1 VHAASD
7 ENQEH
12 VMNTIRAWAIGAAAA
27 VSLPVML
34 LTGAGT
40 ALAETNPAYFANQD
54 GSLEVIYGGGGMAI
68 YATIVDAHNPP
79 GATEVC
85 HYHSVGVM
93 DTPGF
98 PYDRDTTV
106 TGPSPSAPVTI
117 IFQKLGGNY
126 SVNVTCY
133 GTGNSASYSPVVY

>member
-1 VHAASD
+1 
-7 ENQEH
+7 
-12 VMNTIRAWAIGAAAA
+12 MNTIRTKKLRAPAIGAVAA
-27 VSLPVML
+27 VSLPMML
-34 LTGAGT
+34 LAGAGS
-40 ALAETNPAYFANQD
+40 AQAETNPTYFANQD
-54 GSLEVIYGGGGMAI
+54 GSLEVIYGGGGIAL

-93 DTPGF
+93 NTPAL

-117 IFQKLGGNY
+117 IFQQLGGTY

-133 GTGNSASYSPVVY
+133 GTGNSAAYSPVVY

>member
-1 VHAASD
+1 MS
-7 ENQEH
+7 
-12 VMNTIRAWAIGAAAA
+12 TIRRKKTLRAAAIGAAAV
-27 VSLPVML
+27 VSLPIL
-34 LTGAGT
+34 LFSGAGI
-40 ALAETNPAYFANQD
+40 AQAETNPTYFANQD
-54 GSLEVIYGGGGMAI
+54 GSLEVIYGGGGLAL
-68 YATIVDAHNPP
+68 YATIVDARNPA

-93 DTPGF
+93 NTPGF
-98 PYDRDTTV
+98 PYDLDTMV

-117 IFQKLGGNY
+117 IFQQLGGTY

>member
-1 VHAASD
+1 
-7 ENQEH
+7 
-12 VMNTIRAWAIGAAAA
+12 MNTIRIKNLRARAIGAAAA
-27 VSLPVML
+27 VSLPTML
-34 LTGAGT
+34 LAGAGS
-40 ALAETNPAYFANQD
+40 AQAVTNPTYFANQD
-54 GSLEVIYGGGGMAI
+54 GSLEVIYGGGGLAI
-68 YATIVDAHNPP
+68 YATIVDARNPA

-93 DTPGF
+93 NTPAL

-117 IFQKLGGNY
+117 IFQQLGGTY

-133 GTGNSASYSPVVY
+133 GTGNSATYSPVVY

>member
-1 VHAASD
+1 
-7 ENQEH
+7 
-12 VMNTIRAWAIGAAAA
+12 MNTIRAEKKLRAWAIGAAAA
-27 VSLPVML
+27 VSLPAML

-40 ALAETNPAYFANQD
+40 ALAETNPAYFANPD

-68 YATIVDAHNPP
+68 YATIVDARNPQ

-93 DTPGF
+93 NTPGF

-117 IFQKLGGNY
+117 IFQQLGGTY